1 VAFFSHL
8 EVADSLPKKEPR
20 RRPMGLLSLVL
31 LVTNVSFAVVRNRLR
46 ACEVPCLVL
55 DRTRLSL
62 CAGG

>member
-1 VAFFSHL
+1 
-8 EVADSLPKKEPR
+8 
-20 RRPMGLLSLVL
+20 MGLLSLVL

>member
-1 VAFFSHL
+1 LQTA
-8 EVADSLPKKEPR
+8 ACQKKNR
-20 RRPMGLLSLVL
+20 GAGQDKMGLLSLVL